1 MTAINGMEFKPREF
15 FSKEKSGPSKALGQN
30 FITDRRA
37 IGRIV
42 EIARISKQ
50 DEVLEIG
57 PGLGALTFALAKK
70 AGRVI
75 AIEKDNKLA
84 AWIKERTDGHDNV
97 EIISGDALETDFRSY
112 YRGKKMKVVANLPYS
127 VSSPILIKLLN
138 DLDIF
143 SLFVIMLQREV
154 GERISSAPGGKQY
167 GSISVLLQTYL
178 DIKPEFRVPPAAFW
192 PKPKVDSLVL
202 KMVPLPAP
210 MMPIKQRA
218 VYEKVVRASFS
229 SRRKM
234 LGNSLKTI
242 LPREC
247 VDVALDAAGIDRT
260 RRAETLTIEEFVTLA
275 KEVEKVAP
283 S

>member
-15 FSKEKSGPSKALGQN
+15 FSKEKSGPSKGLGQN
-30 FITDRRA
+30 FITDRRV
-37 IGRIV
+37 IDRIL
-42 EIARISKQ
+42 EIAGISKR

-57 PGLGALTFALAKK
+57 PGLGALTFALARK

-75 AIEKDNKLA
+75 AIEKDKKLA
-84 AWIKERTDGHDNV
+84 AWMKERTDELDNV
-97 EIISGDALETDFRSY
+97 EINSGDGLEADFRSY
-112 YRGKKMKVVANLPYS
+112 YRGNKMKVVANLPYS

-138 DLDIF
+138 DLDMF
-143 SLFVIMLQREV
+143 SLFVLMLQREV
-154 GERISSAPGGKQY
+154 GERISAAPGGKEY

-178 DIKPEFRVPPAAFW
+178 DIKPEFRVSPAAFW

-210 MMPIKQRA
+210 MIPLKHRA
-218 VYEKVVRASFS
+218 LYEKVVRASFS

-234 LGNSLKTI
+234 LGNSLKSI
-242 LPREC
+242 LPGEC
-247 VDVALDAAGIDRT
+247 VNAALDAAGIDRT

-275 KEVEKVAP
+275 KEVEKITP

>member
-15 FSKEKSGPSKALGQN
+15 FSNEKSGPSKGLGQN
-30 FITDRRA
+30 FITDRRV
-37 IGRIV
+37 IDRIV
-42 EIARISKQ
+42 EIAQISKQ

-57 PGLGALTFALAKK
+57 PGLGALTFALVKK

-75 AIEKDNKLA
+75 AIEKDKKLA
-84 AWIKERTDGHDNV
+84 AWMKERTGGLDNV
-97 EIISGDALETDFRSY
+97 EIISGDGLEIDFRSY
-112 YRGKKMKVVANLPYS
+112 YRGKKMKLVANLPYS
-127 VSSPILIKLLN
+127 VSSPVLIKLLN

-143 SLFVIMLQREV
+143 SLFVLMLQREV
-154 GERISSAPGGKQY
+154 GERISAAPGGKEY

-210 MMPIKQRA
+210 MIHVKHRA
-218 VYEKVVRASFS
+218 LYEKVVRASFS

-247 VDVALDAAGIDRT
+247 VDAALEAAGIDRM

-275 KEVEKVAP
+275 KEVEKVTP

>member
-15 FSKEKSGPSKALGQN
+15 FSKEKSGPSKGLGQN
-30 FITDRRA
+30 FITDRRV
-37 IGRIV
+37 IDRIL
-42 EIARISKQ
+42 EIAGISKR

-57 PGLGALTFALAKK
+57 PGLGALTFALARK

-75 AIEKDNKLA
+75 AIEKDKKLA
-84 AWIKERTDGHDNV
+84 AWMKERTDELDNV
-97 EIISGDALETDFRSY
+97 EIISGDGLEADFRSY
-112 YRGKKMKVVANLPYS
+112 YRGNKMKVVANLPYS

-138 DLDIF
+138 DLDMF
-143 SLFVIMLQREV
+143 SLFVLMLQREV
-154 GERISSAPGGKQY
+154 GERISAAPGGKEY

-210 MMPIKQRA
+210 MIPLKHRA
-218 VYEKVVRASFS
+218 LYEKVVRASFS

-234 LGNSLKTI
+234 LGNSLKSI
-242 LPREC
+242 LPGEC
-247 VDVALDAAGIDRT
+247 VNAALDAAGIDRT

-275 KEVEKVAP
+275 KEVEKITP